1 MGGIISLIDEIG
13 LTGNSQIDTYLS
25 ALKTEKE
32 SVKVKLEGLVN
43 ANSQNIGVFCT
54 TLQSTPSSTST
65 ITVSG
70 NLASDSTGTTAATPL
85 ELIKE
90 SASSV
95 KTETDTKI
103 AQLNAILANSDLS
116 PNVKEALESLLSML
130 MTLSGDFGT
139 IATAGE
145 TTTITTTTESITTT
159 EAIQQ
164 PGRFKRDLTCSEMAS
179 SYNTAIAKVDLILEK
194 LVEITSLET
203 PPSEEVVEFCEAAS
217 ADFNALKNDTQTGRA
232 SRMSC

>member
-54 TLQSTPSSTST
+54 TLQSTAS
-65 ITVSG
+65 
-70 NLASDSTGTTAATPL
+70 SDSTGTTAATPL

-179 SYNTAIAKVDLILEK
+179 S
-194 LVEITSLET
+194 
-203 PPSEEVVEFCEAAS
+203 
-217 ADFNALKNDTQTGRA
+217 
-232 SRMSC
+232 

>member
-1 MGGIISLIDEIG
+1 MG
-13 LTGNSQIDTYLS
+13 
-25 ALKTEKE
+25 
-32 SVKVKLEGLVN
+32 GLVN
-43 ANSQNIGVFCT
+43 ANLQNIGVFCT
-54 TLQSTPSSTST
+54 TLQSTASST
-65 ITVSG
+65 
-70 NLASDSTGTTAATPL
+70 STGTTAATPL

-95 KTETDTKI
+95 KTQTDTKI

-145 TTTITTTTESITTT
+145 TTTTESITTT

-164 PGRFKRDLTCSEMAS
+164 PGRFKRGMTCSEMAS

-194 LVEITSLET
+194 LAEIPSLET
-203 PPSEEVVEFCEAAS
+203 PPSEEIVEFCEAAS
-217 ADFNALKNDTQTGRA
+217 ADFNALKNDNQTGRA

>member
-54 TLQSTPSSTST
+54 TLQSTASST
-65 ITVSG
+65 
-70 NLASDSTGTTAATPL
+70 STGTTAATPL